1 MGMVFKT
8 ILAFCV
14 GWGALYAAQ
23 HYWLAA
29 MTAQVGENSGL
40 HLAAPVPVTPAIEID
55 PEKMRQAINPPVN
68 IDTRKYER
76 LAIDSMMRDVER
88 QNRNALS
95 HVPVPSSLPGLH
107 RH

>member
-1 MGMVFKT
+1 MVVWKYEGVSGRKWT
-8 ILAFCV
+8 HTL
-14 GWGALYAAQ
+14 GGLGYAP
-23 HYWLAA
+23 L
-29 MTAQVGENSGL
+29 S
-40 HLAAPVPVTPAIEID
+40 
-55 PEKMRQAINPPVN
+55 

-76 LAIDSMMRDVER
+76 LAIDSMMRDVDR